1 MTRTDSQTVETVKR
15 LLADNPGT
23 RYTFV
28 AIHAPVLPMDLR
40 KIRWFYLGWEHYDK
54 HRKEI
59 RELLARR
66 EDWFGD
72 SGRIT
77 EMVINSVPHIGF

>member
-1 MTRTDSQTVETVKR
+1 
-15 LLADNPGT
+15 
-23 RYTFV
+23 
-28 AIHAPVLPMDLR
+28 MDLR